1 MTDQAILDQA
11 RRDAARAAAAAR
23 ITVHDAGDPA
33 GVAGIG
39 EVFDRIWGTV
49 SSGPVLQDEVLRVYA
64 LTGQYLVLARDA
76 TGRDVIAASTGMLAA
91 PAGTALH
98 SHITGVLPAGLGR
111 SIGYAIKLHQRV
123 WALERGI
130 GLITWTYDPLV
141 RRNAWFNLAKL
152 AARPTRYLV
161 DFYGA
166 MPDAINAGDASDR
179 LYLQW
184 PLAAPGVVR
193 ACAGEPAAPDLDT
206 LLQGGYRP
214 LVALGADGRTP
225 EVSAAAE
232 GETRLLVQVPPS
244 IEVLRREDVAL
255 ARRWR
260 TVFRDA
266 VLPAMTDGVR
276 ITGVTKNGWYVL
288 GPDEMSGD
296 RPDDSPGTGT
306 KDATT
311 GDSA

>member
-1 MTDQAILDQA
+1 MTDQAIIDRA
-11 RRDAARAAAAAR
+11 RRDAARAAHAAR
-23 ITVHDAGDPA
+23 VSVRDAADPQ

-39 EVFDRIWGTV
+39 RVFDRIWGTV
-49 SSGPVLQDEVLRVYA
+49 ASGPVLQDEVLRVYA
-64 LTGQYLVLARDA
+64 LTGQYLALATDDA
-76 TGRDVIAASTGMLAA
+76 TGEVVAASTGMLSA
-91 PAGTALH
+91 PAGRAVH

-111 SIGYAIKLHQRV
+111 SVGYAIKLHQRA

-130 GLITWTYDPLV
+130 ELITWTYDPLV

-179 LYLQW
+179 LYLHW
-184 PLAAPGVVR
+184 PLTAPGVVQ
-193 ACAGEPAAPDLDT
+193 ACAGESVASELDI
-206 LLQGGYRP
+206 LRQNGYQP
-214 LVALGADGRTP
+214 LVAVGADGRTP
-225 EVSAAAE
+225 DVRAAAE

-244 IEVLRREDVAL
+244 IETLRREDVAL

-260 TVFRDA
+260 TVVRDA
-266 VLPAMTDGVR
+266 VLPAMTDGIR
-276 ITGVTKNGWYVL
+276 ITGMTKDGWYVL
-288 GPDEMSGD
+288 GRDDLPND
-296 RPDDSPGTGT
+296 RPDDSPGTGPQ
-306 KDATT
+306 DATE

>member
-11 RRDAARAAAAAR
+11 RLDAARAAATAG
-23 ITVHDAGDPA
+23 ITVHDAADPA

-76 TGRDVIAASTGMLAA
+76 AGGDVIAASTGMFAA

-98 SHITGVLPAGLGR
+98 SHITGVLPSGLGR
-111 SIGYAIKLHQRV
+111 SVGYAIKLHQRV

-130 GLITWTYDPLV
+130 ELITWTYDPLV

-152 AARPTRYLV
+152 AARPARYLV

-179 LYLQW
+179 LYLHW
-184 PLAAPGVVR
+184 PLTSPAVVR
-193 ACAGEPAAPDLDT
+193 ACSGESAACDLDT
-206 LLQGGYRP
+206 LRHRGYQP
-214 LVALGADGRTP
+214 LVTVGADGRTP
-225 EVSAAAE
+225 EVRAMAE
-232 GETRLLVQVPPS
+232 GGTRLLVQVPAS
-244 IEVLRREDVAL
+244 IETLRREDVAL
-255 ARRWR
+255 ARHWR
-260 TVFRDA
+260 TVVRDA

-276 ITGVTKNGWYVL
+276 IIGMAKDGWYVL
-288 GPDEMSGD
+288 GA
-296 RPDDSPGTGT
+296 DDSPDESTGT
-306 KDATT
+306 RTQASTK
-311 GDSA
+311 GDGA